1 MSKAKDVIEIDET
14 KHNVWFISDLLKRMT
29 ESEWVKEYL
38 EFELIRE
45 IRKCKYYE
53 WDNDACEEYCTKL
66 KDANFDSKKACPICK
81 YYSPKESD
89 KRTYEQGKKDGIA
102 EKNVDKS
109 LEIMYGDIEK
119 KAKIELL
126 EKVLKNIEEIQQYN
140 DTHQLRELVEELKQ
154 ELKELSGEALST
166 GKSQKRGSKLKEVE

>member
-1 MSKAKDVIEIDET
+1 MTSKKMSKAKDVIEIDET

-89 KRTYEQGKKDGIA
+89 KRTYEQGKK
-102 EKNVDKS
+102 ES
-109 LEIMYGDIEK
+109 LEEIE
-119 KAKIELL
+119 AEIDML
-126 EKVLKNIEEIQQYN
+126 EAQEADDRIIIS
-140 DTHQLRELVEELKQ
+140 DLR
-154 ELKELSGEALST
+154 ALI
-166 GKSQKRGSKLKEVE
+166 KDRKLKEVDVK

>member
-89 KRTYEQGKKDGIA
+89 ERTYEQGKKEGEERVIR
-102 EKNVDKS
+102 S
-109 LEIMYGDIEK
+109 LYGLISVK
-119 KAKIELL
+119 
-126 EKVLKNIEEIQQYN
+126 Q
-140 DTHQLRELVEELKQ
+140 VEELK
-154 ELKELSGEALST
+154 KELR
-166 GKSQKRGSKLKEVE
+166 K